1 MSSRGGPEGDPME
14 LYQVFQSSYN
24 KIAKPEFARNEAYPP
39 SSDLYQPDSRFFP
52 FDTTHHAQ
60 PKTEKHEG
68 DMRHWSFP
76 DPSGSLGSPPG
87 YHDKAMPPFPGYHEK
102 SLYSDPSLYYGQDPP
117 DWSSG
122 YSAYPPGFSPAIAQG
137 TGHFPAGTSSYSPA
151 PPTPVQSP
159 APYTS
164 RGPAING
171 TQPVP
176 QTQNLDDAINILRNH
191 VDFPQSLPGHS
202 NLSLS
207 SPQLSGEDY
216 QLPDHLNGATRKRN
230 ISDAGNSSTSPTH
243 STTSGNE
250 ASRGKKRKTEENDE
264 DLPPEQKV
272 YKENERRSANNARER
287 IRIRDINEAL
297 KELGR
302 ICMSHLKSD
311 KPQTKLGILNV
322 AVDVIINLEQQV
334 RERNLNPKIA
344 CLKRREEE
352 KCDDT
357 LGSSGSLSSPHCLT
371 AYSGVVP
378 PLTPGQGWYG
388 AASPNP
394 PVS

>member
-24 KIAKPEFARNEAYPP
+24 KIAKTEFPRNEAYPP
-39 SSDLYQPDSRFFP
+39 PDIYQPDSRFFP
-52 FDTTHHAQ
+52 FDTT
-60 PKTEKHEG
+60 PKSEKHESE
-68 DMRHWSFP
+68 MRHWSFP
-76 DPSGSLGSPPG
+76 DPSGGLGSPHG
-87 YHDKAMPPFPGYHEK
+87 YHDKAMPPLPGYHEK
-102 SLYSDPSLYYGQDPP
+102 SLYSDPSLYYGQEPP
-117 DWSSG
+117 EWSTG
-122 YSAYPPGFSPAIAQG
+122 YSTYPSAFSPSVAQG
-137 TGHFPAGTSSYSPA
+137 PGHFPSGTSSYSPA

-159 APYTS
+159 TPYPPRGAPGS
-164 RGPAING
+164 V

-202 NLSLS
+202 NLPLS
-207 SPQLSGEDY
+207 SPPIAGEDY
-216 QLPDHLNGATRKRN
+216 QLPEHLNSAGRKRN
-230 ISDAGNSSTSPTH
+230 ISDAGNRSDSPTP
-243 STTSGNE
+243 SITSGNG
-250 ASRGKKRKTEENDE
+250 SKRGKKRKSEDDEEDLN
-264 DLPPEQKV
+264 LPPEQKL

-302 ICMSHLKSD
+302 ICMSHMKSD

-357 LGSSGSLSSPHCLT
+357 LGSSGNLSSPHCLT
-371 AYSGVVP
+371 GYSGVP
-378 PLTPGQGWYG
+378 PSLPSGQGWYG
-388 AASPNP
+388 TSSPNP